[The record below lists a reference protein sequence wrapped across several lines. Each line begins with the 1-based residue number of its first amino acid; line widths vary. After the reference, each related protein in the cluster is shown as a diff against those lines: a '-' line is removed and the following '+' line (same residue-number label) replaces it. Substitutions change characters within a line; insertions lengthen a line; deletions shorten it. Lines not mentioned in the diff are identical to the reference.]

1 MANQK
6 VLVKNLTNGRV
17 GIDIPTLNFRRIW
30 EKKGAVKPVD
40 FDVLQEIIYDPGV
53 EYMFKEGI
61 LYIDDMA
68 TKIKLGLE
76 PEDTTEPVNIIV
88 LTDTQKKR
96 YLTVAPI
103 SELKELLTKM
113 SYEQI
118 QDLAQFAIENELIDI
133 DRCDLIKEAIQVD
146 IIKAVQFNREN
157 KEE

>member
-103 SELKELLTKM
+103 FELKELLTKM